1 MFSKLWQ
8 GIKNAGWAFKRT
20 VRTYSLSG
28 EGFWRQFSANYS
40 RATYETMAREV
51 VRNATARRGIS
62 EIINRVQQ
70 VWSLIKPVREN
81 DDGSLEEVDHPIMD
95 LLQRPNPRFP
105 GSYLVSG
112 MVWQW
117 YLAGE
122 WFLHAFIPETGPDR
136 RKVPQQLHLFRGS
149 EFVGFDRDPATGF
162 PEGYHLQLPN
172 DQQETFTR
180 DEVLHA
186 RNYNPQANH
195 RDRGLPLILAA
206 MRKIDQQKSAD
217 KWNMSVASSG
227 GRAPFYLMPR
237 GLEPGDFLDEDMRD
251 RTQEKIDEQYEKQA
265 EESKPWVLSGM
276 FEVVD
281 ASFTPEEASI
291 REGYKMDS
299 EEIAK
304 ALGLSPVLLGS
315 VEGATYANLETS
327 EYQAI
332 RGVVMPLVDRFLDEL
347 NRWLMPKF
355 GTGTD
360 VFLTYDKRQI
370 DALDVSMKHKV
381 EALAKLVSNGII
393 ERDEARAEIGYPEK
407 GGDAAR
413 LFVPGNMLA
422 LGTDD
427 DPSGGTEGNP
437 ATSEDIEQIISDM
450 DDMTQEEFERF
461 IDGTFRSMV
470 SGRAPRANGTGG
482 TTEDMK
488 RHKPTTNGSVVT

>member
-1 MFSKLWQ
+1 
-8 GIKNAGWAFKRT
+8 
-20 VRTYSLSG
+20 
-28 EGFWRQFSANYS
+28 
-40 RATYETMAREV
+40 
-51 VRNATARRGIS
+51 
-62 EIINRVQQ
+62 
-70 VWSLIKPVREN
+70 
-81 DDGSLEEVDHPIMD
+81 
-95 LLQRPNPRFP
+95 
-105 GSYLVSG
+105 
-112 MVWQW
+112 
-117 YLAGE
+117 
-122 WFLHAFIPETGPDR
+122 
-136 RKVPQQLHLFRGS
+136 
-149 EFVGFDRDPATGF
+149 
-162 PEGYHLQLPN
+162 
-172 DQQETFTR
+172 
-180 DEVLHA
+180 
-186 RNYNPQANH
+186 
-195 RDRGLPLILAA
+195 
-206 MRKIDQQKSAD
+206 
-217 KWNMSVASSG
+217 
-227 GRAPFYLMPR
+227 
-237 GLEPGDFLDEDMRD
+237 
-251 RTQEKIDEQYEKQA
+251 
-265 EESKPWVLSGM
+265 
-276 FEVVD
+276 
-281 ASFTPEEASI
+281 
-291 REGYKMDS
+291 
-299 EEIAK
+299 
-304 ALGLSPVLLGS
+304 VLLGS